1 MLHLRT
7 FLIACA
13 LILCTCVL
21 APSIALA
28 QSVGTAFTYQ
38 GRLDLSGAPYTGTAD
53 LRFQLFK
60 SSTAKGAPI
69 DRSGVQ
75 VTNGLF
81 TVLLDFGQDINAVN
95 LFINGVPTFQLAS
108 VEVSVRTPS
117 GGPGA
122 FTALTPRQVL
132 NPAPVAAGLVGLGR
146 TGTTATDQSSFSE
159 NNTFQINA
167 EVIQV
172 VTTSRAGDVDSIRLR
187 LVNTAAGP
195 QTVTLQLREG
205 ANTIIA
211 TSTAI
216 APVGTNFVTFGF
228 PPGTNV
234 SSAALLR
241 LVINTTSTL
250 GVRYSTANPYAFGDA
265 NFLIGADL
273 VFSVVFRAEGS
284 FASSLPMQIS
294 NFSTDQVLSLL
305 GGAASGYVTLA
316 IQNGNVS
323 NGSFLFRATGDGAS
337 EGPEKLRIRPASGLD
352 TAGLTMTNAGAVG
365 VNVTAPL
372 SPLHVDGDLRVTNGA
387 IIIPPTIRTLSIPAV
402 AFARQDPG
410 VALTYNANG
419 SVSGTTAAS
428 SVVLHASLNLPDGA
442 FITAFRM
449 HCVDNS
455 ASGNIQAVLNAA
467 SNATE
472 LVVGRASVL
481 SFGLATG
488 VRTFSSTASPAT
500 VANDTEMFSVRVNWI
515 TPSLATDIRFR
526 GVTIEYQISA
536 PLP

>member
-1 MLHLRT
+1 
-7 FLIACA
+7 
-13 LILCTCVL
+13 
-21 APSIALA
+21 
-28 QSVGTAFTYQ
+28 
-38 GRLDLSGAPYTGTAD
+38 
-53 LRFQLFK
+53 
-60 SSTAKGAPI
+60 
-69 DRSGVQ
+69 
-75 VTNGLF
+75 
-81 TVLLDFGQDINAVN
+81 
-95 LFINGVPTFQLAS
+95 
-108 VEVSVRTPS
+108 
-117 GGPGA
+117 
-122 FTALTPRQVL
+122 
-132 NPAPVAAGLVGLGR
+132 
-146 TGTTATDQSSFSE
+146 
-159 NNTFQINA
+159 
-167 EVIQV
+167 
-172 VTTSRAGDVDSIRLR
+172 
-187 LVNTAAGP
+187 
-195 QTVTLQLREG
+195 
-205 ANTIIA
+205 
-211 TSTAI
+211 
-216 APVGTNFVTFGF
+216 
-228 PPGTNV
+228 
-234 SSAALLR
+234 
-241 LVINTTSTL
+241 
-250 GVRYSTANPYAFGDA
+250 
-265 NFLIGADL
+265 
-273 VFSVVFRAEGS
+273 
-284 FASSLPMQIS
+284 
-294 NFSTDQVLSLL
+294 
-305 GGAASGYVTLA
+305 
-316 IQNGNVS
+316 
-323 NGSFLFRATGDGAS
+323 
-337 EGPEKLRIRPASGLD
+337 
-352 TAGLTMTNAGAVG
+352 MTNAGAVG